1 MGRAYEI
8 GIGPRRYFGRLYDVP
23 PKIRSP
29 MKTVIAL
36 IAALLAGPLVVAQGT
51 LSMSSV
57 FAVHDRDTLRG
68 SDAQIQLAEGGTPA
82 SAYLMT
88 GEKVVALL
96 SARMVATEGQPVT
109 LAMDLA
115 VKADRQKQS
124 KHIELPIGTDGSL
137 ATTITEQF
145 HLGANGQER
154 PVTLSF
160 IIDLE

>member
-1 MGRAYEI
+1 
-8 GIGPRRYFGRLYDVP
+8 
-23 PKIRSP
+23 

-36 IAALLAGPLVVAQGT
+36 IAALLVGPLVVAQST
-51 LSMSSV
+51 LSVSNV

-68 SDAQIQLAEGGTPA
+68 SDTQIQLAEGGTPA
-82 SAYLMT
+82 NAYLMT
-88 GEKVVALL
+88 GENVVALL
-96 SARMVATEGQPVT
+96 SARLVATDGQPAT

-115 VKADRQKQS
+115 VKADREKLS
-124 KHIELPIGTDGSL
+124 KHIELPMGPDGSL